1 MTDGAA
7 RLLSQILPTLPP
19 SHPFH
24 EAYQRLTARTES
36 WTSGQWMTE
45 RAGGSDVQNTETWAK
60 YSPLPKKTGQY
71 GRLDEGDY
79 LVSGFKFFSSAT
91 DAQVTVLLAKT
102 ESGKLSTFFAPL
114 RKTIIDSNGKERV
127 VTNGV
132 RIHRLKNKLGTKQL
146 PTAELELKDMRAH
159 LVGPLDQG
167 IPTIS
172 HILNIT
178 RAHTFMSSAAGWRRA
193 LSIAKSFAKARTTLD
208 QPLWS
213 MPLHLRT
220 LAEVE
225 IKLRGCLHLGYFT
238 VALMS
243 FSENSFPA
251 ADPAVRYAPMPN
263 AGNEAQVVLRT
274 LTAVAKAVVS
284 KSAVIGIQECME
296 SMGGVGY
303 IDEADESEHNIA
315 RIFRDMNVNAIWE
328 GTTNV
333 LASELIRHILKKNH
347 LEVFSGWL
355 ERAIR
360 TVENGPYR
368 NALEKSWQN
377 LNRRLV
383 SSKDRVPEALA
394 NGRRIMFS
402 LAWIVIGVL
411 LAADAQRDGDA
422 VAKEIA
428 RRWIVNGEGGVGEW
442 KLPDVG
448 AIGPDAQ
455 FQEGDERAKWDC
467 RLVWGVELP
476 KNASTGQRAVKSKI

>member
-7 RLLSQILPTLPP
+7 RLLSQINPSLPP
-19 SHPFH
+19 EHPFH
-24 EAYQRLTARTES
+24 EAYRRLVARTDA

-45 RAGGSDVQNTETWAK
+45 RPGGSDVQNTETWAR
-60 YSPLPKKTGQY
+60 YSPLPKKTGKY

-91 DAQVTVLLAKT
+91 DANMTILLAKT
-102 ESGKLSTFFAPL
+102 ESGKLSTFLAPL
-114 RKTIIDSNGKERV
+114 RKTIIGPDGKETV

-132 RIHRLKNKLGTKQL
+132 RIHRMKTKLGTKQL

-159 LVGPLDQG
+159 LVGQLDQG
-167 IPTIS
+167 VPTIS
-172 HILNIT
+172 YLLNVT
-178 RAHTFMSSAAGWRRA
+178 RAHTFMGSTAGWRRA
-193 LSIAKSFAKARTTLD
+193 ISIAKSFAKARTTLD

-225 IKLRGCLHLGYFT
+225 IKFRACAQLGFFT
-238 VALMS
+238 IALMS

-251 ADPAVRYAPMPN
+251 AASAASYAPLPKPG
-263 AGNEAQVVLRT
+263 AEAQVVLRT

-284 KSAVIGIQECME
+284 KLSVIGIQELME

-303 IDEADESEHNIA
+303 IDEPDEGEYNLA
-315 RIFRDMNVNAIWE
+315 RIFRDTNVNTIWE

-333 LASELIRHILKKNH
+333 LASEFVRHALKKNH
-347 LEVFSGWL
+347 LELLDAWL
-355 ERAIR
+355 QRAINGI
-360 TVENGPYR
+360 ENASYR
-368 NALEKSWQN
+368 NTLQQSWQN
-377 LNRRLV
+377 LNRRMAG
-383 SSKDRVPEALA
+383 SKTRVPEALA

-402 LAWIVIGVL
+402 LAWIVMGVL
-411 LAADAQRDGDA
+411 LAADAQRDGDG

-428 RRWIVNGEGGVGEW
+428 QRWIANGEGGVGEW

-448 AIGPDAQ
+448 PVGADAH
-455 FQEGDERAKWDC
+455 FLEGEERAKWDC

-476 KNASTGQRAVKSKI
+476 KDAATGQRVVKSKI

>member
-7 RLLSQILPTLPP
+7 RLLSQFTSNLPP

-24 EAYQRLTARTES
+24 EAYQRLTARTEA

-45 RAGGSDVQNTETWAK
+45 RAGGSDVQNTETWAR

-71 GRLDEGDY
+71 GRIDEGDY

-91 DAQVTVLLAKT
+91 DANMTILLAKT
-102 ESGKLSTFFAPL
+102 ESGKLSTFLAPL
-114 RKTIIDSNGKERV
+114 RKTIVDSDGKERV
-127 VTNGV
+127 VANGV

-146 PTAELELKDMRAH
+146 PTAELELKDVRAH

-167 IPTIS
+167 VPTIS
-172 HILNIT
+172 YILNIT

-193 LSIAKSFAKARTTLD
+193 VSIAKSFAKARTTLD
-208 QPLWS
+208 QPLWA

-220 LAEVE
+220 LAEIE

-238 VALMS
+238 ISLMS
-243 FSENSFPA
+243 FVENSFPA
-251 ADPAVRYAPMPN
+251 ADPAAKYAPMPK

-274 LTAVAKAVVS
+274 LTAVAKAVIS
-284 KSAVIGIQECME
+284 KNAVYGIQECME

-303 IDEADESEHNIA
+303 MDEADESEHNVA
-315 RIFRDMNVNAIWE
+315 RILRDMNVNAIWE

-347 LEVFSGWL
+347 LEIFSGWL
-355 ERAIR
+355 QRAING
-360 TVENGPYR
+360 VENPSYR
-368 NALEKSWQN
+368 DSLDKSWQN
-377 LNRRLV
+377 LNRRL
-383 SSKDRVPEALA
+383 SGSKNNVPEALA
-394 NGRRIMFS
+394 NGRRLMFS
-402 LAWIVIGVL
+402 LAWIVIAML
-411 LAADAQRDGDA
+411 LATDSQRDGDE

-448 AIGPDAQ
+448 VVGPDAQ
-455 FQEGDERAKWDC
+455 VQEGLERAKWDC

-476 KNASTGQRAVKSKI
+476 KNAATGQRLVKAKI